1 MHGLFNPNF
10 GLADVSLSQN
20 RLIDREFIV
29 LGPTPND
36 GVVGFVKFVALHR
49 FGKPMGRFG
58 GFGDEDDA
66 AGFAVEPSD
75 DRNLPAVG
83 DFEKE
88 KILQLIE
95 KRSWPARSGRVD

>member
-1 MHGLFNPNF
+1 
-10 GLADVSLSQN
+10 
-20 RLIDREFIV
+20 
-29 LGPTPND
+29 
-36 GVVGFVKFVALHR
+36 
-49 FGKPMGRFG
+49 MGRFG